1 MEISSTPKTDPLV
14 EIVVDREGLQVM
26 INAAKLAISSLN
38 EWNMGDEYDT
48 NVTPYHE
55 MLSQLQEQYDRFYS

>member
-26 INAAKLAISSLN
+26 IDAAKLAIQSIN
-38 EWNMGDEYDT
+38 EWNLGDEYDT